1 MFTFN
6 IKNKITSKSHI
17 KPGINSRKRFVVKAS
32 KTPQEIKEMIRTELA
47 IANDVCCDINKSDLD
62 CMIQWD
68 VVDDLSF
75 AYRRAV
81 EEEKRKQ
88 ELLNET
94 KDKDFIWDT
103 SKKTFDV

>member
-17 KPGINSRKRFVVKAS
+17 KSGITSRKRFVVKAS
-32 KTPQEIKEMIRTELA
+32 KTPQEIKEMIRAELA

-81 EEEKRKQ
+81 EEEKRKE
-88 ELLNET
+88 ELLNEK

-103 SKKTFDV
+103 RKKTFDL